1 MSERMGRNVKAKILL
16 ILQRAPFSPYIHS
29 SLSPRGDGENQHARS
44 WDKYG
49 GNSVGEARR
58 SRPAHSLLPE
68 RLLEGSGRGSSEG
81 AFWTL
86 R

>member
-16 ILQRAPFSPYIHS
+16 ILQRRPFSPYIHS

-44 WDKYG
+44 WDKYR
-49 GNSVGEARR
+49 GNSVGEAQR
-58 SRPAHSLLPE
+58 SRPTYCPLPE
-68 RLLEGSGRGSSEG
+68 RLLEESHRGTPKG